1 MRNALGFAL
10 SGFLAACAVEEPPS
24 VSPETVEAA
33 VEHAQLELERATA
46 PAPKSASETSR

>member
-1 MRNALGFAL
+1 MRSAFGLAAAGL
-10 SGFLAACAVEEPPS
+10 LAACAVEEPRS

-46 PAPKSASETSR
+46 PAAKRASETPR